1 MEAAAKQ
8 VEAIHA
14 RALAKYRFALR
25 QATWGR
31 PASKYGQQ
39 RTLKGNRMCNADEKH
54 CDDEI
59 APACPTPDELRR
71 VADILEALIAD
82 RGPLTDL
89 SRDQQKRLL
98 EAAGKVAHPGR
109 AARKQMIR
117 AERAK
122 RRHAK
127 AKLQQQDEALLNKTA
142 IRSAGPQS
150 RRRLG
155 SAPPQPFDTPPIAAT
170 QISALSGDDIIATL
184 QVARNCYIC
193 KQDFRDIH
201 FFYDSL
207 CPTCAQF
214 NWTRR
219 NQSVDLSGRYV
230 LLTGGRVKIGFEAAL
245 KLLRCGANVILT
257 TRFPND
263 ASKRFAEVDGSESW
277 LDRLQVYGL
286 DLRHTPSVEAFANQL
301 CDQLPRLDFII
312 NNACQTIRRPPD
324 YYRHLM
330 DYEALHPSELE
341 PGQTRLLTGHHE
353 LINASTP
360 VGETPPGIVALSDQ
374 SLSNKDATAEAL
386 AGIARAA
393 ELSQIKLA
401 KEDFEQEA
409 AAFPEGKY
417 DVDDQQVDLR
427 EKNSWRLKLAEVS
440 TVEML
445 EVHLVNAVAPF
456 LLNARLKPLMKKT
469 QTPDKHIVNVSA
481 MEGVFYRALKRDT
494 HPHTNMAKASLNMM
508 TRTSAADYIKD
519 GIHMNSVDTGWIT
532 DEDPIEITER
542 KQAELGFRTPLD
554 AVDAAARICNP
565 IINGIATGVHTWGK
579 FLKDYQI
586 SNW

>member
-1 MEAAAKQ
+1 
-8 VEAIHA
+8 
-14 RALAKYRFALR
+14 
-25 QATWGR
+25 
-31 PASKYGQQ
+31 
-39 RTLKGNRMCNADEKH
+39 MCEADEKRG
-54 CDDEI
+54 DDRI
-59 APACPTPDELRR
+59 APPSPTPNELRR

-117 AERAK
+117 AERTK
-122 RRHAK
+122 RRQAK
-127 AKLQQQDEALLNKTA
+127 AKLQQQDEALLDRTA

-155 SAPPQPFDTPPIAAT
+155 SAPPQPFDTPPVA
-170 QISALSGDDIIATL
+170 ISEISSTKGDDIIATL
-184 QVARNCYIC
+184 QIDRNCYIC
-193 KQDFRDIH
+193 KQDYRDVH

-207 CPTCAQF
+207 CPDCAQF

-219 NQSVDLSGRYV
+219 KQAVDLFGRYA

-245 KLLRCGANVILT
+245 KLLRCGAHVIVT

-263 ASKRFAEVDGSESW
+263 ASKRFAEVEGSEAW
-277 LDRLQVYGL
+277 LDRLQIYGL

-301 CDQLPRLDFII
+301 CGELPRLDFII
-312 NNACQTIRRPPD
+312 NNACQTIRRPPN

-330 DYEALHPSELE
+330 EYETLHTSELQ
-341 PGQTRLLTGHHE
+341 PTQSRLLSGYRE
-353 LINASTP
+353 LIDASTLKDEP
-360 VGETPPGIVALSDQ
+360 THGIVALSDH
-374 SLSNKDATAEAL
+374 SLRNSDATAEAL

-401 KEDFEQEA
+401 QEDFEQEA

-565 IINGIATGVHTWGK
+565 IINGVATGVHTWGK
-579 FLKDYQI
+579 FLKDYKI

>member
-1 MEAAAKQ
+1 MQ
-8 VEAIHA
+8 V
-14 RALAKYRFALR
+14 
-25 QATWGR
+25 
-31 PASKYGQQ
+31 P
-39 RTLKGNRMCNADEKH
+39 NEKVDAGKTQPST
-54 CDDEI
+54 DD
-59 APACPTPDELRR
+59 LLR
-71 VADILEALIAD
+71 VAEVLEALIAD
-82 RGPLTDL
+82 RSALTDL
-89 SRDQQKRLL
+89 SRDDQQRLL

-109 AARKQMIR
+109 AARRQMVR
-117 AERAK
+117 AERRK
-122 RRHAK
+122 RKRAK
-127 AKLQQQDEALLNKTA
+127 AQLQQQDEKLLDQTA

-155 SAPPQPFDTPPIAAT
+155 SAPPNPLSEPLRPALPDHPIAN
-170 QISALSGDDIIATL
+170 GDIIATL

-193 KQDFRDIH
+193 KQNFQEVH
-201 FFYDSL
+201 FFYDAL

-219 NQSVDLSGRYV
+219 NQTVDLTGRYV

-245 KLLRCGANVILT
+245 KLLRCGANVIVT

-263 ASKRFAEVDGSESW
+263 AARRFAEEDGSELW
-277 LDRLQVYGL
+277 IDRLQVYGL

-301 CDQLPRLDFII
+301 CERLPRLDFII

-330 DYEALHPSELE
+330 EYESLAPSALAAN
-341 PGQTRLLTGHHE
+341 QTKILSGYDALLTDTLNSGNPDAPTSLLHLGTE
-353 LINASTP
+353 RSGAS
-360 VGETPPGIVALSDQ
+360 G
-374 SLSNKDATAEAL
+374 TADAL

-393 ELSQIKLA
+393 ELSQFRLTE
-401 KEDFEQEA
+401 EDFTQKQA
-409 AAFPEGKY
+409 SFPQGQY
-417 DVDDQQVDLR
+417 DVDDQQIDLR

-456 LLNARLKPLMKKT
+456 LLNARLKPLMKRT
-469 QTPDKHIVNVSA
+469 VAPDKHIVNVSA

-532 DEDPIEITER
+532 DEDPIEITRR
-542 KQAELGFRTPLD
+542 KQAERGFRTPLD
-554 AVDAAARICNP
+554 AVDAAARICDP

>member
-1 MEAAAKQ
+1 MSDHDNDPATKSGDAHFSAEELKRVTQ
-8 VEAIHA
+8 VLETLVAD
-14 RALAKYRFALR
+14 RSALTELSRKD
-25 QATWGR
+25 
-31 PASKYGQQ
+31 QQ
-39 RTLKGNRMCNADEKH
+39 RF
-54 CDDEI
+54 
-59 APACPTPDELRR
+59 
-71 VADILEALIAD
+71 
-82 RGPLTDL
+82 
-89 SRDQQKRLL
+89 L

-109 AARKQMIR
+109 AARRQMVR
-117 AERAK
+117 AQRRK
-122 RRHAK
+122 RKRQK
-127 AKLQQQDEALLNKTA
+127 SQLQQQDEKLLDQTA

-150 RRRLG
+150 RRKLG
-155 SAPPQPFDTPPIAAT
+155 SAPPKPFAESLPPKLIDNAA
-170 QISALSGDDIIATL
+170 ADGEIIATL

-193 KQDFRDIH
+193 KQDYHEVH

-207 CPTCAQF
+207 CPACAQF

-219 NQSVDLSGRYV
+219 NQTVDLSGRYV

-245 KLLRCGANVILT
+245 KLLKCGANVIVT

-263 ASKRFAEVDGSESW
+263 SARRFAEEDGSEKW
-277 LDRLQVYGL
+277 IDRLQVYGL

-301 CDQLPRLDFII
+301 CQRLPRLDFII

-330 DYEALHPSELE
+330 DYEAIAPRDLPTAQAAILAGYESLVASSKQRNL
-341 PGQTRLLTGHHE
+341 PD
-353 LINASTP
+353 ASTSVMP
-360 VGETPPGIVALSDQ
+360 LGSETDGQ
-374 SLSNKDATAEAL
+374 HATADAL
-386 AGIARAA
+386 AGISKAA
-393 ELSQIKLA
+393 ALSQYRLA
-401 KEDFEQEA
+401 EEDFDQDQA
-409 AAFPEGKY
+409 SFPTGEY
-417 DVDDQQVDLR
+417 DVDQQQVDLR
-427 EKNSWRLKLAEVS
+427 DKNSWRLKLAEVS

-456 LLNARLKPLMKKT
+456 LLNARLKPLMKQT
-469 QTPDKHIVNVSA
+469 DTPDKHIVNVSA

-519 GIHMNSVDTGWIT
+519 NIHMNSVDTGWIT
-532 DEDPIEITER
+532 DEDPIEITRR
-542 KQAELGFRTPLD
+542 KQAERGFRTPLD
-554 AVDAAARICNP
+554 TVDAAARICNP